1 MMTVKLKL
9 ATYLRIILTL
19 NKLTNNN
26 FRKLSSSTFTDLT
39 ACQNK
44 KKGRDNVKKKKGL
57 STVNKK
63 DFRNANN
70 AQNIT
75 MMDFEKLIIYVK
87 CKS

>member
-44 KKGRDNVKKKKGL
+44 KKGRDNVKKKKRDYQP
-57 STVNKK
+57 STKK
-63 DFRNANN
+63 ISGTR
-70 AQNIT
+70 T
-75 MMDFEKLIIYVK
+75 MLRILQ
-87 CKS
+87 

>member
-44 KKGRDNVKKKKGL
+44 KKGRDNVKKKRDYQP
-57 STVNKK
+57 STKK
-63 DFRNANN
+63 ISGTR
-70 AQNIT
+70 T
-75 MMDFEKLIIYVK
+75 MLRILQ
-87 CKS
+87 